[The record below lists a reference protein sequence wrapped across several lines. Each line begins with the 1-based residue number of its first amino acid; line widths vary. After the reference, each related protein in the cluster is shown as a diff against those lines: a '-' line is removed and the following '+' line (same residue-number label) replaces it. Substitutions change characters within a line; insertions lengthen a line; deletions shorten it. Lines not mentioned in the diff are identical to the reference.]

1 MADRGDDVK
10 IAIFGASG
18 STGRLLTERC
28 LAAGYTVSALA
39 RTPGTFAYADRVRI
53 VQGDISSEAAIAET
67 LVGADAVFSALGARG
82 LGEDHTLER
91 GIPLIVKAMIEAHI
105 SRIIVLGSA
114 GALDTAMDKQFWWQ
128 KWIVEKIV
136 YKTLLKWPVI
146 AQRYQYAALA
156 ASPLDWTMPMPPML
170 TNLKGRG
177 KVRVDPDALPPF
189 AAMISREDVADFM
202 FAQLASKQWSR
213 KAVYIS
219 W

>member
-1 MADRGDDVK
+1 MK

-18 STGRLLTERC
+18 TTGKLLTARC
-28 LAAGYTVSALA
+28 LAAGHSVSALI
-39 RTPGTFAYADRVRI
+39 RTPATFPFADKVGV
-53 VQGDISSEAAIAET
+53 VQGDVFSPVPIAET
-67 LVGADAVFSALGARG
+67 LRDADAVFSALGARG

-91 GIPLIVKAMIEAHI
+91 GIPLIVQAMIDAHI

-128 KWIVEKIV
+128 KWIVENIV

-156 ASPLDWTMPMPPML
+156 MSPLDWTMAMPPML
-170 TNLKGRG
+170 TNSAGRG
-177 KVRVDPDALPPF
+177 SVRVDPGALPP
-189 AAMISREDVADFM
+189 AAIRCARADVADFM
-202 FAQLASKQWSR
+202 FAQLTSDQWSR

>member
-1 MADRGDDVK
+1 VK

-18 STGRLLTERC
+18 TTGRLLTEKC
-28 LAAGYTVSALA
+28 LAAGHSVSALV
-39 RTPGTFAYADRVRI
+39 RTPAKFPYADKVRV
-53 VQGDISSEAAIAET
+53 VQGDVFSLPAIAET
-67 LVGADAVFSALGARG
+67 LRNADAVLSALGAKG

-91 GIPLIVKAMIEAHI
+91 GIPLIVQAMIDADI

-114 GALDTAMDKQFWWQ
+114 GALDTAMDKQFRWQ
-128 KWIVEKIV
+128 KWVVEKIV

-177 KVRVDPDALPPF
+177 KLRVDPDALPPF
-189 AAMISREDVADFM
+189 SAMISREDVADFM
-202 FAQLASKQWSR
+202 FAQLTSNQWSR

>member
-1 MADRGDDVK
+1 MK

-18 STGRLLTERC
+18 ATGRLLTERC
-28 LAAGYTVSALA
+28 LAAGHSVTALV
-39 RTPGTFAYADRVRI
+39 RTPAAFPYGDKVHV
-53 VQGDISSEAAIAET
+53 VQGDISSPVAIAET
-67 LVGADAVFSALGARG
+67 LRDVDAVFSALGARG
-82 LGEDHTLER
+82 LGEDHTLEL
-91 GIPLIVKAMIEAHI
+91 GIPRIVQAMISAHI

-128 KWIVEKIV
+128 KWIVENIV

-156 ASPLDWTMPMPPML
+156 TSPLDWTMPMPPML

-177 KVRVDPDALPPF
+177 KLRVDPDALPPF
-189 AAMISREDVADFM
+189 AMMISREDVADFM
-202 FAQLASKQWSR
+202 FAQLTSNEWSR